1 MEGVSMAY
9 FGITSESQLIDYQ
22 RIRLGCES
30 YIQAL
35 DDFVSCGNAVI
46 QAGES
51 CSKQALSV
59 DGESMQSVIY
69 EVGEQIGDLRDALA
83 SNAEAVY
90 AQAVQIYN
98 AQVAELNEYIR
109 QQEELRRQQAQ
120 NNY

>member
-1 MEGVSMAY
+1 MAY

-51 CSKQALSV
+51 CSQQALSV
-59 DGESMQSVIY
+59 DGETMQSVIY
-69 EVGEQIGDLRDALA
+69 EIAEQIGGLRDALA
-83 SNAEAVY
+83 ANAEAVY

-109 QQEELRRQQAQ
+109 QQEAIRRQQAA
-120 NNY
+120 NNN